1 MKNWILMALCLAVF
15 SNCDKTEPNDNP
27 SLTLEGLTLDN
38 FPKMSC
44 STSTGPLQTLLACK
58 LLNIEYKWFQYIGLN
73 DTWDIIPVYSKL
85 TDAEQ
90 RFFEEKLQ
98 CPTTHGAFTRLIDGE
113 TELIIASRS
122 ISRDEKTYAEQKGI
136 RLIEKPIALDALVFI
151 VNPEN
156 PVRALTTEQI
166 QNIYT
171 GKITRWS
178 DVGGKEADI
187 HPYMRNPNSG
197 SQEKMETLVMKGL
210 TMKKWPEMMG
220 GSMLSPFHSIL
231 SDADGIG
238 YTVYYYYDRI
248 VRQPAQYPTVAINGA
263 LPSHK
268 SIRTQKYP
276 YTTYVYAA
284 IRADTDKASM
294 AYQMFELLSSEAAR
308 KVIDE
313 SGYVAVL

>member
-15 SNCDKTEPNDNP
+15 SSCDKTEPNEKP

-44 STSTGPLQTLLACK
+44 STSTEPLQTLLACK
-58 LLNIEYKWFQYIGLN
+58 LLHIEYKWYQNLALN
-73 DTWDIIPVYSKL
+73 GTWHLAPVRSKL
-85 TDAEQ
+85 TDVQQ

-122 ISRDEKTYAEQKGI
+122 ISRDEKTYAEQKGV
-136 RLIEKPIALDALVFI
+136 RLIENPIALDALVFI

-156 PVRALTTEQI
+156 PVRTLTTEQI

-171 GKITRWS
+171 GNITRWS
-178 DVGGKEADI
+178 EAGGKEADI

-210 TMKKWPEMMG
+210 TMKKWPEMIG

-231 SDADGIG
+231 FDANGIG

-248 VRQPAQYPTVAINGA
+248 VRQPAQYPTVAINGTR
-263 LPSHK
+263 PSHE
-268 SIRTQKYP
+268 SIRMRKYP
-276 YTTYVYAA
+276 YTTHVYAA
-284 IRADTDKASM
+284 IRADTDKSSM
-294 AYQMFELLSSEAAR
+294 AYRMFEFLSSDAAR

>member
-1 MKNWILMALCLAVF
+1 MKNRILMALCLAVF
-15 SNCDKTEPNDNP
+15 SCCDKTEPNENP
-27 SLTLEGLTLDN
+27 SLTLEGLTFDN

-44 STSTGPLQTLLACK
+44 STSTRPLQTLLACK
-58 LLNIEYKWFQYIGLN
+58 LLNIEYQWYQNLALN
-73 DTWDIIPVYSKL
+73 GTWHLVPIRSKL
-85 TDAEQ
+85 TDAQQ

-122 ISRDEKTYAEQKGI
+122 ISRDEKAYADEKGV

-151 VNPEN
+151 VNPAN
-156 PVRALTTEQI
+156 PVRSLTTEQI

-171 GKITRWS
+171 GKVTRWS
-178 DVGGKEADI
+178 DVGGKVTDI

-210 TMKKWPEMMG
+210 TMQKWPEMIG

-248 VRQPAQYPTVAINGA
+248 VRQPAQYPTVAVDGTA
-263 LPSHK
+263 PSHE
-268 SIRTQKYP
+268 SIRMQKYP

-284 IRADTDKASM
+284 IRADTHKASM
-294 AYQMFELLSSEAAR
+294 AYKMFELLSSKAAR

-313 SGYVAVL
+313 SGYIAVP

>member
-15 SNCDKTEPNDNP
+15 SSCDKTEPNEKP

-44 STSTGPLQTLLACK
+44 STSTEPLQTLLACK
-58 LLNIEYKWFQYIGLN
+58 LLHIEYKWYQNLALN
-73 DTWDIIPVYSKL
+73 GTWHLSPVRSKL
-85 TDAEQ
+85 TDAQQ

-122 ISRDEKTYAEQKGI
+122 ISRDEKTYAEQKGV
-136 RLIEKPIALDALVFI
+136 RLIENPIALDALLFI

-156 PVRALTTEQI
+156 PVRTLTTEQI

-171 GKITRWS
+171 GNITRWS
-178 DVGGKEADI
+178 EAGGKEADI

-210 TMKKWPEMMG
+210 TMKKWPEMIG

-231 SDADGIG
+231 SDANGIG

-248 VRQPAQYPTVAINGA
+248 VRQPAQYPTVAINGTR
-263 LPSHK
+263 PSHE
-268 SIRTQKYP
+268 SIRMRKYP
-276 YTTYVYAA
+276 YTTHVYAA
-284 IRADTDKASM
+284 IRADTDKSSM
-294 AYQMFELLSSEAAR
+294 AYRMFEFLSSDAAR